1 MPPKA
6 KFTKEQI
13 VEAGLDIVRSYGI
26 EYLTAR
32 ALSKKLN
39 SSACPIFTIF
49 QNMEEVQMKVKESA
63 KEVYGEYIKA
73 GLQMNPAFK
82 GVGMQYIIFAIK
94 EPKLFQLLFM
104 TEQKSNPKVNN
115 VLPVIDDNYEAILAS
130 VQNGYNLSKSHAE
143 RLYQHLWIYTHGIA
157 VLCATNTCKF
167 TSEEISRLISEIFK
181 GMLKEILGE
190 IKQ

>member
-6 KFTKEQI
+6 KFTKKQI
-13 VEAGLDIVRSYGI
+13 VEAGLDIVRNNGI

-39 SSACPIFTIF
+39 SSACPIFTVF
-49 QNMEEVQMKVKESA
+49 QNMEEVQMEVKKSA
-63 KEVYGEYIKA
+63 KELYDEYIKE
-73 GLQMNPAFK
+73 GLKQTPAFR

-115 VLPVIDDNYEAILAS
+115 VLPIIDDNYEEILAS
-130 VQNGYNLSKSHAE
+130 VQNGYNLSKSNAE
-143 RLYQHLWIYTHGIA
+143 KIYQHLWIYTHGIA
-157 VLCATNTCKF
+157 SLCATNTCKF
-167 TSEEISRLISEIFK
+167 SAEEIGRLISEIFK
-181 GMLKEILGE
+181 GILKEILGE
-190 IKQ
+190 TK

>member
-6 KFTKEQI
+6 KFTKKQI
-13 VEAGLDIVRSYGI
+13 VEAGLDIVRNNGI

-39 SSACPIFTIF
+39 SSACPIFTVF
-49 QNMEEVQMKVKESA
+49 QNMEEVQMEVKKSA
-63 KEVYGEYIKA
+63 KELYDEYIKE
-73 GLQMNPAFK
+73 GLKQTPAFR

-115 VLPVIDDNYEAILAS
+115 VLPIIDDNYEEILAS
-130 VQNGYNLSKSHAE
+130 VQNGYKLSKSNAE
-143 RLYQHLWIYTHGIA
+143 KIYQHLWIYTHGIA
-157 VLCATNTCKF
+157 SLCATNTCKF
-167 TSEEISRLISEIFK
+167 SAEEIGRLISEIFK
-181 GMLKEILGE
+181 GILKEILGE
-190 IKQ
+190 MK

>member
-13 VEAGLDIVRSYGI
+13 VEAGLDIVRNNGI

-39 SSACPIFTIF
+39 SSACPIFTVF
-49 QNMEEVQMKVKESA
+49 QNMEEVQMEVKKSA
-63 KEVYGEYIKA
+63 KELYGEYIKE
-73 GLQMNPAFK
+73 GLKQKPAFK

-104 TEQKSNPKVNN
+104 TEQKSKPKVNN
-115 VLPVIDDNYEAILAS
+115 VLPIIDDNYEAILAS
-130 VQNGYNLSKSHAE
+130 VQNGYNLSKENSE
-143 RLYQHLWIYTHGIA
+143 KIYQHLWIYTHGIA
-157 VLCATNTCKF
+157 SLCATNTCKF
-167 TSEEISRLISEIFK
+167 SAEEIGRLISEIFK
-181 GMLKEILGE
+181 GILKEILGE
-190 IKQ
+190 TK